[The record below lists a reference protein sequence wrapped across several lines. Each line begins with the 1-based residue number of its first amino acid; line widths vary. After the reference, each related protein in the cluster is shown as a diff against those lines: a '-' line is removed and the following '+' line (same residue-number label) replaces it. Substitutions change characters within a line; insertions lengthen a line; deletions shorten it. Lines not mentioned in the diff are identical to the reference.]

1 MVTGTAWFADL
12 VMVEVTDVA
21 VGPGN
26 LIRNGDFIRGLEDWD
41 GVSYKGNGKAQFDK
55 IVPYQGEATLRLESA
70 LADHTMANQKVA
82 VKPKTRYR
90 LTAMVRTDGIVFREK
105 GKDGACL
112 GIRGSFEK
120 SEPFPA
126 TSDWRLIAFDF
137 DSKDRTEVEIGPH
150 LGWHASMVKGTA
162 WFAEVTLVER

>member
-1 MVTGTAWFADL
+1 MSAERAITPRFSIENL
-12 VMVEVTDVA
+12 SPCA
-21 VGPGN
+21 VPM
-26 LIRNGDFIRGLEDWD
+26 RNR
-41 GVSYKGNGKAQFDK
+41 KP
-55 IVPYQGEATLRLESA
+55 VPMR
-70 LADHTMANQKVA
+70 MCINR
-82 VKPKTRYR
+82 KPVPMRNRKPVPMR
-90 LTAMVRTDGIVFREK
+90 M
-105 GKDGACL
+105 
-112 GIRGSFEK
+112 RGSFEK